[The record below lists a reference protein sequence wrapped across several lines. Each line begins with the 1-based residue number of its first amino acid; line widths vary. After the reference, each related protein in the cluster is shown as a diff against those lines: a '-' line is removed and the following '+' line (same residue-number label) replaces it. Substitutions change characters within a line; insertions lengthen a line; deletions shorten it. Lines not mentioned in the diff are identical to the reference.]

1 MLIQV
6 QVEPLD
12 GSDDIQTS
20 QVELRNNLSIGHR
33 VHGNIVLKIV
43 FFNEWFMIN

>member
-1 MLIQV
+1 MNKPEDVLIQV

-20 QVELRNNLSIGHR
+20 QVRI
-33 VHGNIVLKIV
+33 KK
-43 FFNEWFMIN
+43 

>member
-12 GSDDIQTS
+12 GSDDIQTL
-20 QVELRNNLSIGHR
+20 QVRIFKKLGHR
-33 VHGNIVLKIV
+33 VHGNNTK
-43 FFNEWFMIN
+43 